1 MGSHGCVC
9 PDPHRIA
16 CDGSA
21 GASGTGRFDG
31 RDSSTA
37 SRYALNLIRGIVMLC
52 FGIANALSN
61 VTSNIVNATS
71 KAALA
76 AGG

>member
-9 PDPHRIA
+9 PDPHRVA
-16 CDGSA
+16 CEGSA
-21 GASGTGRFDG
+21 GASGTGRFD
-31 RDSSTA
+31 SSTA
-37 SRYALNLIRGIVMLC
+37 RQLDSFALNLIGAIVMLC